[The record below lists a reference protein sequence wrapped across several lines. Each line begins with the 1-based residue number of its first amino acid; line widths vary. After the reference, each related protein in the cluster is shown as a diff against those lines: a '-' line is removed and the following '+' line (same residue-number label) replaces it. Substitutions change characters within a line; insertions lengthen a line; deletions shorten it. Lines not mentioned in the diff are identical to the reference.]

1 MKASSYLH
9 IGFDDTDSRDGMCTT
24 YLAYKIVEYL
34 REEQVR
40 FLDYPYLIRF
50 NPNIPWKT
58 RGNGAVAL
66 KITTERPE
74 AIKKKIIEFIKKYS
88 DTTKGAN
95 PGLVFFQQEKI
106 PPTFEEF
113 GQLALSQLV
122 NRNEA
127 KEFAS
132 KNGIESFYIGNGQG
146 LVGSIGAIGYKF
158 DDHTF
163 ELISYR
169 KKSNFGKKREI
180 FKDSVMKM
188 QELTYP
194 RTFNSYDD
202 KKNRVLI
209 APHGPDPVFFG
220 VRGED
225 VDSVI
230 EGTSL
235 LKTKEKFDGC
245 MIFRSNQGTG
255 AHLKNELDVCNLKP
269 FSSGTVTGK
278 VTDEPKVGKG
288 GHVIFSIVKDNKKIH
303 CAVYKPTGLTQ
314 IASKIIKGDIVKV
327 GGGVR
332 KASKNYP
339 RIINVEFLEVLQLEK
354 NLKLVNPTC
363 HLCNKKMKSKG
374 KNQGYQCVKCG
385 NSSLQKI
392 LQKIPREIHKKL
404 YLPVPSAHRHLTRP
418 LQRIGRM
425 NKKIEFDDTREWFL
439 RNNIKNSSTKF
450 AIRLEPIISLH

>member
-34 REEQVR
+34 RKEEVR

-66 KITTERPE
+66 KIVTEKPE
-74 AIKKKIIEFIKKYS
+74 TIKKKIVEFIKKYS
-88 DTTKGAN
+88 ATDQGAN
-95 PGLVFFQQEKI
+95 PGLVFYQQEKI
-106 PPTFEEF
+106 QPSFVEF

-122 NRNEA
+122 SRSKA

-132 KNGIESFYIGNGQG
+132 KNGIKSFYIGNGQG
-146 LVGSIGAIGYKF
+146 LVGSIGAIGYEF

-180 FKDSVMKM
+180 FKDSVKKM

-194 RTFNSYDD
+194 RTFNSYDEE
-202 KKNRVLI
+202 KNRVLI

-225 VDSVI
+225 INSVM
-230 EGTSL
+230 EGASL
-235 LKTKEKFDGC
+235 LKTKEKFDGY
-245 MIFRSNQGTG
+245 MVFRSNQGTG
-255 AHLKNELDVCNLKP
+255 THLKNELDVHNLKP

-278 VTDEPKVGKG
+278 VFDEPKVGKG
-288 GHVIFSIVKDNKKIH
+288 GHVIFSIIKDDEKVH

-314 IASKIIKGDIVKV
+314 IASKIIRGDLVKV

-339 RIINVEFLEVLQLEK
+339 RILNVEFLEVLQLEK
-354 NLKLVNPTC
+354 NLKFVNPIC

-385 NSSLQKI
+385 NTSLQKI
-392 LQKIPREIHKKL
+392 LRKIPREIHKQL

-418 LQRIGRM
+418 LQRIGKM
-425 NKKIEFDDTREWFL
+425 NKKIEFDDTREWF
-439 RNNIKNSSTKF
+439 RGKASNNNSSKI
-450 AIRLEPIISLH
+450 AIKLKPIISSH